1 MYKVVKRRQLTPTIF
16 MMSVHAPNVSRN
28 CEPGQFV
35 ICRTSEDSE
44 RIPLTITDYN
54 REKET
59 IDIVVQT
66 IGASTSEMSELKEGD
81 YFVDFVG
88 PLGNPSDLLEKDI
101 EELKA
106 MKIIFIAGG
115 VGSAPVFPQ
124 VKWLSEHGIDCD
136 VILGARTKDLLTYE
150 DELRRFATN
159 LYVCTDD
166 GSYGEKGNV
175 TVVLRKLYEEG
186 KVYDHAV
193 AIGPLIMMKFAVL
206 TCKELNLPVVVSMN
220 SIMVDG
226 TGMCGACR
234 LTVGDKMKFAC
245 VDGPEFDGY
254 LVDWDEALTRQNI
267 YKNEEFGLEKRYEF
281 KKSHSCSC
289 GGNNGK

>member
-1 MYKVVKRRQLTPTIF
+1 MYKIVKRRQLTPTIY
-16 MMSVHAPNVSRN
+16 MMRVYAPNVTQN

-35 ICRTSEDSE
+35 ICRTNEDSE
-44 RIPLTITDYN
+44 RVPLTITDYD
-54 REKET
+54 REEKT
-59 IDIVVQT
+59 VDIVVQS
-66 IGASTSEMSELKEGD
+66 IGASTLEMEKLQEGD
-81 YFVDFVG
+81 CFTDFVG
-88 PLGNPSDLLEKDI
+88 PLGNPSDLIEKTE

-115 VGSAPVFPQ
+115 VGAAPVYPQ
-124 VKWLSEHGIDCD
+124 VKWLKGRGIACD
-136 VILGARTKDLLTYE
+136 VILGARSKDLLTYE
-150 DELRRFATN
+150 DELRSVAEN

-175 TVVLRKLYEEG
+175 VNVLKKLYEDG
-186 KVYDHAV
+186 KEYNHAV

-206 TCKELNLPVVVSMN
+206 ACKELNLPVIVSMN

-245 VDGPEFDGY
+245 VDGPEFDGT
-254 LVDWDEALTRQNI
+254 LVDWDEALSRQNI
-267 YKNEEFGLEKRYEF
+267 YKTEEDALLKRYEYRT
-281 KKSHSCSC
+281 SHKCSC
-289 GGNNGK
+289 GGK